1 MDKMKTF
8 KTKIDCGKIDWNKT
22 GRKINAAEVEVEYR
36 LEVKYIDGKPTLY
49 WEFSA
54 MGAIW
59 NNLHTDWISGGQ
71 CLDKMARYFRA
82 PQFREV
88 YDLWKKYH
96 LNGMTAGSPAQE
108 AAKKDFKV
116 DPDVFTWSWY
126 DKTDMNENTDS
137 FGHHVTDDESTAKA
151 AEAAGHYVERNC
163 GDYHD
168 QLAIFLARRGL
179 YSDHSFIYEGKP
191 YKYGHA
197 WLVTEIPEADKERI
211 RALVGI
217 TKADEEAAEA
227 EAQKKLDEEGEAA

>member
-1 MDKMKTF
+1 MDTIKTF
-8 KTKIDCGKIDWNKT
+8 KTKIDCGKVDLFGR
-22 GRKINAAEVEVEYR
+22 GRKVNAAEVEVKYS
-36 LEVKYIDGKPTLY
+36 LKVKDREGKRSLY

-54 MGAIW
+54 MGEVW
-59 NNLHTDWISGGQ
+59 NARHTDLETFGQ
-71 CLDKMARYFRA
+71 CLNTIAEHCTI
-82 PQFREV
+82 PQFLEG

-116 DPDVFTWSWY
+116 DPDVVTWHWY
-126 DKTDMNENTDS
+126 DPEDKNENTDRY
-137 FGHHVTDDESTAKA
+137 GRHVTDDEATAKA
-151 AEAAGHYVERNC
+151 AEAAGHFVKREC

-168 QLAIFLARRGL
+168 QLDVFLARRGL
-179 YSDHSFIYEGKP
+179 YTDHSFIYEGKP
-191 YKYGHA
+191 YKYGGA